1 MLIFI
6 SRLSSGYI
14 TKREK
19 QRDREGEKDG
29 DRKVCHEYKYT
40 LRSTKLTIALMRP
53 EG

>member
-6 SRLSSGYI
+6 SRLASGYI

-29 DRKVCHEYKYT
+29 DRKVCHEYT